1 MKPIRVLTLLLALAL
16 LVGAAPPARTAE
28 PLNTLNDA
36 DATERPAFDFVQDR
50 LLSGF
55 SGSLA
60 PTAIQSSAGDWHIEC
75 VDCPKYFENMTDHS
89 LRLDGDGHPHIAYGG
104 DHLYYAWHDG
114 TRWHYETVDESPGVG
129 GYASLTLDG
138 SGQPHISYYDWG
150 NNGDLKYAWRDGTA
164 WQIETVDSAAGSHT
178 SLALDGAGR
187 PHISYQSISGLKCLK
202 YAWHDGSGWQIE
214 TVDSEGWVGRSTS
227 LALDGSGQPHISYL
241 PSGDLKYAR
250 RDGTGWHT
258 ETVNSG
264 GGLGGSSLAL
274 DGAGWPHISY
284 HDLTNEDLKYASHDG
299 SGWQI
304 ETVDSDGIVGY
315 HTSLAL
321 DGSGRPH
328 ISYYDWTNGDLKY
341 AWHDGTGWQ
350 IKTVDSAGIVG
361 WSTSLALD
369 GVDRPHISY
378 HDWTNDDLKYAWHDG
393 TAWQIETVDSA
404 GDVGEYTSLALDGAG
419 RPHIS
424 YHDQTNYDLKYAWH
438 DGTTWQI
445 EMVDSE
451 GWVGRST
458 SLALDGSGRP
468 HISYWDY
475 LTGDLKYAWHDGTTW
490 QIETV
495 NSAGSVGR
503 WTSLALDGSGWP
515 HISYCDWSNRDLKY
529 AWRNLTSLISGHV
542 RDGGGNPISGVAVS
556 AGAGGSAVTDASG
569 AYTISVLTAG
579 TYVLTASK
587 SGYVFSPAARVV
599 RVPPSVSEQDF
610 TTTPVYG
617 TLNGRVAVQGSGT
630 AIANARV
637 SAGGKVGRT
646 DASGD
651 YLLTGILP
659 GLHGIYVSADGYE
672 DYKGEVTI
680 EADTSTTRDVALEAI
695 LVDGYYLPYPGGK
708 TYECTQGNGGSFSH
722 QGSWYYAFDFG
733 MPDGRKV
740 VAARDGRVVTVKED
754 SNTSCN
760 SKACIPYANYVRIRH
775 EDGTDTLYYHL
786 KYQKVFVEE
795 GQCVSRGQVI
805 AESDTTGWCT
815 GAHLDF
821 TRHEWGQWKSRRI
834 SFVDVPGDGVPR
846 TSGRYTSGNYP
857 VTTGVGESN
866 VAEDTDPPRG
876 SVQFRLTGQPTH
888 ILQLWAADY
897 ASDVTAMRLAATE
910 TGIQAATWQSFTT
923 SAEWTG
929 PVVFAQYKDANGNV
943 SSVVSDTVD
952 AIGYE
957 PIQAAFAI
965 SPTVCVGS
973 GLPLANQTVPF
984 CEQCGWAWDFGDGTT
999 SAEAEPQF
1007 DYVAMSSFSGYAT
1020 PDTYTVT
1027 LTVSNAVS
1035 ASSVSHQVTAL
1046 AAPAAEFSLIRSG
1059 ATITVEA
1066 EATGA
1071 AGWTWDFGDG
1081 ITATG
1086 RIATHTYTDTSSL
1099 NTYPVQLVVE
1109 GNNGC
1114 ASLGYQ
1120 YVSSYALY
1128 LPLIL
1133 RNR

>member
-1 MKPIRVLTLLLALAL
+1 MSEITNSLRASHFVDSSNGWAVGHEGFVLHTRDGGNTWEQQENHTPSLTSFSNDLESVHFTTVSDGWA
-16 LVGAAPPARTAE
+16 VGAPGKIIFTHNGG
-28 PLNTLNDA
+28 NTWNIKDVA
-36 DATERPAFDFVQDR
+36 AWNR
-50 LLSGF
+50 
-55 SGSLA
+55 
-60 PTAIQSSAGDWHIEC
+60 
-75 VDCPKYFENMTDHS
+75 
-89 LRLDGDGHPHIAYGG
+89 GDGPPLRDVFFWDSNTGWIVGELPTFCSSCSYTHSTILKTTDGG
-104 DHLYYAWHDG
+104 DTWNL
-114 TRWHYETVDESPGVG
+114 V
-129 GYASLTLDG
+129 TLD
-138 SGQPHISYYDWG
+138 
-150 NNGDLKYAWRDGTA
+150 
-164 WQIETVDSAAGSHT
+164 DSFNFHLGEVFFINSLQGWAAGSSAEIIHT
-178 SLALDGAGR
+178 TDGGTTWTMQPTGTNLDLYHVFFAD
-187 PHISYQSISGLKCLK
+187 
-202 YAWHDGSGWQIE
+202 ANSGWATGGGMFSSILLHTADGGQTWNTQRYYEGTDLDVFYGSIHF
-214 TVDSEGWVGRSTS
+214 VDTSTGWMSTS
-227 LALDGSGQPHISYL
+227 
-241 PSGDLKYAR
+241 
-250 RDGTGWHT
+250 TG
-258 ETVNSG
+258 
-264 GGLGGSSLAL
+264 
-274 DGAGWPHISY
+274 I
-284 HDLTNEDLKYASHDG
+284 
-299 SGWQI
+299 
-304 ETVDSDGIVGY
+304 
-315 HTSLAL
+315 
-321 DGSGRPH
+321 
-328 ISYYDWTNGDLKY
+328 
-341 AWHDGTGWQ
+341 
-350 IKTVDSAGIVG
+350 
-361 WSTSLALD
+361 
-369 GVDRPHISY
+369 
-378 HDWTNDDLKYAWHDG
+378 
-393 TAWQIETVDSA
+393 
-404 GDVGEYTSLALDGAG
+404 EYTSDGG
-419 RPHIS
+419 E
-424 YHDQTNYDLKYAWH
+424 
-438 DGTTWQI
+438 TW
-445 EMVDSE
+445 V
-451 GWVGRST
+451 
-458 SLALDGSGRP
+458 
-468 HISYWDY
+468 
-475 LTGDLKYAWHDGTTW
+475 
-490 QIETV
+490 IETPAYV
-495 NSAGSVGR
+495 ADIFFLAHGQGWAVGGTQIYKYQGGDPTYSA
-503 WTSLALDGSGWP
+503 T
-515 HISYCDWSNRDLKY
+515 
-529 AWRNLTSLISGHV
+529 GHV

-556 AGAGGSAVTDASG
+556 AGAAGSAVTDASG
-569 AYTISVLTAG
+569 AYTITDLITS
-579 TYVLTASK
+579 TYVFTASK

-599 RVPPSVSEQDF
+599 RVPPSVSNQDF

-617 TLNGRVAVQGSGT
+617 TLNGRVTVQGSGT

-646 DASGD
+646 GASGD
-651 YLLTGILP
+651 YLLTSILP
-659 GLHGIYVSADGYE
+659 GLHSIYVSADGYE
-672 DYKGEVTI
+672 DYRGEVTI

-722 QGSWYYAFDFG
+722 QGSWLYAFDFG

-760 SKACIPYANYVRIRH
+760 SRACIPYANYVRIRH

-786 KYQKVFVEE
+786 KYQRVFVEE

-821 TRHEWGQWKSRRI
+821 TRHKWGQWFSRPI
-834 SFVDVPGDGVPR
+834 AFVDVPGDGVPR

-897 ASDVTAMRLAATE
+897 ASDVTAVRLAATE
-910 TGIQAATWQSFTT
+910 TDIQAATWQSFTT

-973 GLPLANQTVPF
+973 GLPLANQTVPC

-1027 LTVSNAVS
+1027 LTVSNMVS
-1035 ASSVSHQVTAL
+1035 VSSVSHQVTAL

-1066 EATGA
+1066 KATGA
-1071 AGWTWDFGDG
+1071 SGWTWDFGDG

-1128 LPLIL
+1128 LPLVL
-1133 RNR
+1133 RSR